1 MVQVT
6 EQAQYKVNNDR
17 AAAQVVKKST
27 LARSERDISRELWTL
42 LKQFSALQPARDA
55 STTLP
60 MTCFSVCA
68 FCYFFAEKSNKK
80 PPEIDCGLFGE
91 RPD

>member
-27 LARSERDISRELWTL
+27 CARSERDISREL
-42 LKQFSALQPARDA
+42 
-55 STTLP
+55 
-60 MTCFSVCA
+60 
-68 FCYFFAEKSNKK
+68 
-80 PPEIDCGLFGE
+80 
-91 RPD
+91 